1 MSQYTDSRS
10 QPGKKGS
17 AGTSDRELFL
27 TEFGEL
33 VLQAY
38 DESMSYDAL
47 RYIRRITQGK
57 ADDFPI
63 IGRKRDASEHE
74 PGEVI
79 LGGTIEHNARTITVD
94 KVVYDSVFVAEID
107 ELLNHF
113 DLMAPY
119 AKQIGQSLG
128 SIQDKRIAI
137 MHILSSRETT
147 LAPQGQPAPAYYYA
161 SDLATNGAKLEE
173 WAQLSRQYMLEN
185 DISGDTPKM
194 MLPHRQ
200 MLLLA
205 KYAGIEGGPV
215 TTGSGNRSAGTVGP
229 IMGLN
234 LEGTNHI
241 PNTNITTGNSK
252 YQGNFSTTVGHVS
265 SRMAVG
271 SLELRSMKMVMKDV
285 PERLGTLIIGSQ
297 VNGHGILRPECAIE
311 GRTDAIGG
319 RTALNA

>member
-10 QPGKKGS
+10 QPGKKGA

-33 VLQAY
+33 VIQSQ
-38 DESMSYDAL
+38 EETMNYDAM

-79 LGGTIEHNARTITVD
+79 LGGTVEHNARTITVD
-94 KVVYDSVFVAEID
+94 KVIYDAVFVAEID

-119 AKQIGQSLG
+119 AKQVGQSLG
-128 SIQDKRIAI
+128 SIQDRRIAI

-147 LAPQGQPAPAYYYA
+147 LAPQGHALPAYYYA
-161 SDLATNGAKLEE
+161 SDLKTNGAKLEE
-173 WAQLSRQYMLEN
+173 WASLSRQYHLEN
-185 DISGDTPKM
+185 DISGEKPKM
-194 MLPHRQ
+194 MLPHAQ
-200 MLLLA
+200 HLLLA
-205 KYAGIEGGPV
+205 RFSGIEGGPV
-215 TTGSGNRSAGTVGP
+215 TTGSGNRASGTVGQV
-229 IMGLN
+229 MGLSI
-234 LEGTNHI
+234 EGTNHI

-252 YQGNFSTTVGHVS
+252 YQGDFSTTVGHVGTK
-265 SRMAVG
+265 MAVG
-271 SLELRSMKMVMKDV
+271 SLELRAMKMVMKDV

-297 VNGHGILRPECAIE
+297 VNGHGILRPECSIE